1 MFGPPARSG
10 TEDLKQHNI
19 KINSEVTLHLNRI
32 HYFNLHFNLTPD
44 RYAKPAH
51 IMTDEF
57 FLLSCCFTFTEA
69 TRSLLG
75 TGEMGGGRGDR
86 VLASALRSVKTE
98 KTVSHRQNNNAKEVG
113 TLLMQSNWCTL
124 LTAVS
129 TAVQKRVAESEGSTV
144 EEQLG
149 VTGKLHCH
157 HHNDS
162 YIKMG
167 H

>member
-32 HYFNLHFNLTPD
+32 HYFNLTPD
-44 RYAKPAH
+44 RYAKPAY

-75 TGEMGGGRGDR
+75 TREMWGWGGIGYS
-86 VLASALRSVKTE
+86 LLRS
-98 KTVSHRQNNNAKEVG
+98 
-113 TLLMQSNWCTL
+113 
-124 LTAVS
+124 
-129 TAVQKRVAESEGSTV
+129 
-144 EEQLG
+144 
-149 VTGKLHCH
+149 
-157 HHNDS
+157 DP
-162 YIKMG
+162 
-167 H
+167 